1 MGRWRLRFEQR
12 VLVGH
17 GAEELGGV
25 ELAADERAADELA
38 AEELGAEELAAVK
51 FGAAVSV
58 GLGSSS
64 QCADRANDWE
74 PLLLQI
80 SSARRQTCCLWQTH
94 RVLERDVAA
103 ASNGYS
109 FDTLNSNRRFEG
121 WRKIAARWAIGRMF
135 VARGDHFGRTAPMM
149 AMGMQAA
156 VPKSKPAGRSNE
168 VPRQC

>member
-25 ELAADERAADELA
+25 ELAADELA

-64 QCADRANDWE
+64 QCADRAND
-74 PLLLQI
+74 
-80 SSARRQTCCLWQTH
+80 
-94 RVLERDVAA
+94 
-103 ASNGYS
+103 
-109 FDTLNSNRRFEG
+109 
-121 WRKIAARWAIGRMF
+121 
-135 VARGDHFGRTAPMM
+135 
-149 AMGMQAA
+149 
-156 VPKSKPAGRSNE
+156 
-168 VPRQC
+168 

>member
-25 ELAADERAADELA
+25 ELGGVELDADELA

-74 PLLLQI
+74 PLLQI

-121 WRKIAARWAIGRMF
+121 WQKIDERWAIGRKF
-135 VARGDHFGRTAPMM
+135 LARGDHFGRTAPMM